1 MAEKR
6 EKLAHSHTSTRYSTV
21 HGIESQFLVFA
32 RCGHKV
38 PPRTAELLDLVVQA
52 ARGEHEERRALDER
66 LPKSCAGM
74 LGTHGSGTAITTA
87 GRQEKPSGFP

>member
-1 MAEKR
+1 M
-6 EKLAHSHTSTRYSTV
+6 
-21 HGIESQFLVFA
+21 FA

-66 LPKSCAGM
+66 LPKSCAAWEM
-74 LGTHGSGTAITTA
+74 LG
-87 GRQEKPSGFP
+87 